1 MSCSCPLRFTVSV
14 TLSPGFFERTS
25 SMRSLADSTGCPSNA
40 VMMSP
45 TWMPASAAPLPL
57 LTDATYAPVSVGRP

>member
-1 MSCSCPLRFTVSV
+1 
-14 TLSPGFFERTS
+14 
-25 SMRSLADSTGCPSNA
+25 MRSLADSTGCPSNA